1 MNTIRSSLIYTLYT
15 PIYTYIIIQNL
26 YAGCLHREGSNTVTL
41 RHSLSLALCHYTI
54 HMVHGLA
61 SCLAKVLSVMTPAAS
76 AAAVDT
82 GKLESAN

>member
-15 PIYTYIIIQNL
+15 PIYTHTLL
-26 YAGCLHREGSNTVTL
+26 YRIYMQDVYTAEAVTL

-61 SCLAKVLSVMTPAAS
+61 SCLDKVLSVMTQAAS